1 MQWKGLVFGV
11 LLCLA
16 AGVPHPSSGEG
27 RLDPPLSLSGRAVRV
42 PDGDTLHLM
51 TEHGVERVRISGID
65 APELG
70 QPYSRVARTALSNLV
85 NERVLSLA
93 CDKRDIYGRLVCA
106 VRVEG
111 TDVGLQLVLLG
122 LAWHFKRYED
132 EQSPSDRVA
141 YSTAEEEARRQRIG
155 LFRQD
160 QPMPPWDCRQRKRE
174 GGACEH
180 PSEQ

>member
-1 MQWKGLVFGV
+1 
-11 LLCLA
+11 
-16 AGVPHPSSGEG
+16 
-27 RLDPPLSLSGRAVRV
+27 
-42 PDGDTLHLM
+42 M

-70 QPYSRVARTALSNLV
+70 QPYSRVARTALLNLV
-85 NERVLSLA
+85 SEQVLSLA

-106 VRVEG
+106 VRVEKI
-111 TDVGLQLVLLG
+111 DVGLQLVLLG

-155 LFRQD
+155 LFRQS
-160 QPMPPWDCRQRKRE
+160 QPMPPWDCRKRKRE
-174 GGACEH
+174 GGNCEVIT
-180 PSEQ
+180 E